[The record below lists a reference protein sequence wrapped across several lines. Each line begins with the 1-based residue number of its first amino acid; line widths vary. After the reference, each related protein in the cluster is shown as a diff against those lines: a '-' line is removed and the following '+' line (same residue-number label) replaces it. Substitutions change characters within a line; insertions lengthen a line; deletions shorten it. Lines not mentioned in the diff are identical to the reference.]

1 MNKVCI
7 GCGSKLQ
14 TLDKNKEGYIN
25 PKVYE
30 KATLCERCFK
40 IKYYGEAYVTDNP
53 KDKTSLIKMIND
65 SKKSVVY
72 LVDTLTISKETLSVI
87 DSLSNKVYLVLTK
100 KDLLPKSVKNSKL
113 KEYISNLTLIKD
125 VFVISALK
133 NNGVTEVYN
142 ELIKNNEKS
151 VYVIGYTSSGKSTFI
166 NKLLTLNGKSG
177 NITTSILPNTT
188 LECINIK
195 LNDKLTLIDTP
206 GFVSENSSY
215 NFIDVDIYKKLLPKS
230 VIKPKVYT
238 IKKDFMIILGDIL
251 RIENNS
257 NEDVNLVF
265 YFKNEIK
272 LNKMR
277 SIRNELLKDK
287 DKLDVK
293 VSDKDIVLEGLGYI
307 KVVGYANLTMYT
319 LNKKMISVRNKM
331 I

>member
-7 GCGSKLQ
+7 GCGSKFQ

-100 KDLLPKSVKNSKL
+100 RDLLPKSVKNSKL

-125 VFVISALK
+125 VFVLSALK
-133 NNGVTEVYN
+133 NNGVTELYN

-166 NKLLTLNGKSG
+166 NKLITLNGKSG
-177 NITTSILPNTT
+177 NITTSSLPNTT

-293 VSDKDIVLEGLGYI
+293 VSDKDIILEGLGYI

>member
-7 GCGSKLQ
+7 GCGSKFQ

-100 KDLLPKSVKNSKL
+100 RDLLPKSVKNSKL

-133 NNGVTEVYN
+133 NNGVTELYN

-177 NITTSILPNTT
+177 NITTSSLPNTT

-277 SIRNELLKDK
+277 SIRNGLLKDK

>member
-7 GCGSKLQ
+7 GCGSKFQ

-100 KDLLPKSVKNSKL
+100 RDLLPKSVKNSKL

-133 NNGVTEVYN
+133 NNGVTELYN

-166 NKLLTLNGKSG
+166 NKLLMLNGKSG
-177 NITTSILPNTT
+177 NITTSSLPNTT

-215 NFIDVDIYKKLLPKS
+215 NFINVDIYKKLLPKS

>member
-7 GCGSKLQ
+7 GCGSKFQ

-100 KDLLPKSVKNSKL
+100 RDLLPKSVKNSKL

-133 NNGVTEVYN
+133 NNGVTELYN

-177 NITTSILPNTT
+177 NITTSSLPNTT

-251 RIENNS
+251 RIENNG

-293 VSDKDIVLEGLGYI
+293 VSDKDIILEGLGYI

>member
-133 NNGVTEVYN
+133 NNGVTELYN

-177 NITTSILPNTT
+177 NITTSSLPNTT

-307 KVVGYANLTMYT
+307 KVVGNANLTMYT

>member
-7 GCGSKLQ
+7 GCGSKFQ

-100 KDLLPKSVKNSKL
+100 RDLLPKSVKNSKL

-133 NNGVTEVYN
+133 NNGVTELYN

-177 NITTSILPNTT
+177 NITTSSLPNTT

-293 VSDKDIVLEGLGYI
+293 VSDKDIILEGLGYI

>member
-7 GCGSKLQ
+7 GCGSKFQ

-87 DSLSNKVYLVLTK
+87 DSLYNKVYLVLTK
-100 KDLLPKSVKNSKL
+100 RDLLPKSVKNSKL

-133 NNGVTEVYN
+133 NNGVTELYN

-177 NITTSILPNTT
+177 NITTSSLPNTT

-277 SIRNELLKDK
+277 SIKNELLKDK

-293 VSDKDIVLEGLGYI
+293 VSDKDIILEGLGYI

>member
-100 KDLLPKSVKNSKL
+100 RDLLPKSVKNSKL

-133 NNGVTEVYN
+133 NNGVTELYN

-166 NKLLTLNGKSG
+166 NKLLMLNGKSG
-177 NITTSILPNTT
+177 NITTSSLPNTT

>member
-100 KDLLPKSVKNSKL
+100 RDLLPKSVKNGKL

-133 NNGVTEVYN
+133 NNGVTELYN

-166 NKLLTLNGKSG
+166 NKLLMLNGKSG
-177 NITTSILPNTT
+177 NITTSSLPNTT

-293 VSDKDIVLEGLGYI
+293 VSDKDIILEGLGYI

>member
-14 TLDKNKEGYIN
+14 TLDKSKEGYIN

-100 KDLLPKSVKNSKL
+100 RDLLPKSVKNSKL

-133 NNGVTEVYN
+133 NNGVTELYN

-166 NKLLTLNGKSG
+166 NKLLMLNGKSG
-177 NITTSILPNTT
+177 NITTSSLPNTT

>member
-7 GCGSKLQ
+7 GCGSKFQ

-100 KDLLPKSVKNSKL
+100 RDLLPKSVKNSKL

-133 NNGVTEVYN
+133 NNGVTELYN

-166 NKLLTLNGKSG
+166 NKLLIFNGKSG
-177 NITTSILPNTT
+177 NITTSSLPNTT

-277 SIRNELLKDK
+277 SIRNKLLKDK

-293 VSDKDIVLEGLGYI
+293 VSDKDIILEGLGYI

>member
-14 TLDKNKEGYIN
+14 TLDKSKEGYIN

-100 KDLLPKSVKNSKL
+100 RDLLPKSVKNSKL

-133 NNGVTEVYN
+133 NNGVTELYN

-166 NKLLTLNGKSG
+166 NKLLMLNGKSG
-177 NITTSILPNTT
+177 NITTSSLPNTT

-293 VSDKDIVLEGLGYI
+293 VSDKDIILEGLGYI

>member
-7 GCGSKLQ
+7 GCGSKFQ

-72 LVDTLTISKETLSVI
+72 LVDTLTISKESLSVI

-100 KDLLPKSVKNSKL
+100 RDLLPKSVKNSKL

-133 NNGVTEVYN
+133 NNGVTELYN

-177 NITTSILPNTT
+177 NITTSSLPNTT

-277 SIRNELLKDK
+277 SIRNKLLKDK

-307 KVVGYANLTMYT
+307 KVVGNANLTMYT

>member
-7 GCGSKLQ
+7 GCGSKFQ

-100 KDLLPKSVKNSKL
+100 RDLLPKSVKNSKL

-133 NNGVTEVYN
+133 NNGVTELYN

-166 NKLLTLNGKSG
+166 NKLLMLNGKSG
-177 NITTSILPNTT
+177 NITTSSLPNTT

-272 LNKMR
+272 LNRMR

-293 VSDKDIVLEGLGYI
+293 VSDKDIILEGLGYI

>member
-100 KDLLPKSVKNSKL
+100 RDLLPKSVKNSKL

-133 NNGVTEVYN
+133 NNGVTELYN

-177 NITTSILPNTT
+177 NITTSSLPNTT

-195 LNDKLTLIDTP
+195 LNDKLILIDTP

>member
-72 LVDTLTISKETLSVI
+72 LVDTLTISKESLSVI

-100 KDLLPKSVKNSKL
+100 RDLLPKSVKNSKL

-133 NNGVTEVYN
+133 NNGVTELYN

-177 NITTSILPNTT
+177 NITTSSLPNTT

-265 YFKNEIK
+265 YFKNEIN

>member
-14 TLDKNKEGYIN
+14 TSDKNKEGYIN

-100 KDLLPKSVKNSKL
+100 RDLLPKSVKNSKL

-133 NNGVTEVYN
+133 NNGVTELYN

-177 NITTSILPNTT
+177 NITTSSLPNTT

-265 YFKNEIK
+265 YFKNEIN

>member
-53 KDKTSLIKMIND
+53 KDRTSLIKMIND

-100 KDLLPKSVKNSKL
+100 RDLLPKSVKNSKL

-133 NNGVTEVYN
+133 NNGVTELYN

-177 NITTSILPNTT
+177 NITTSSLPNTT

-277 SIRNELLKDK
+277 SIKNELLKDK

>member
-7 GCGSKLQ
+7 GCGSKFQ

-100 KDLLPKSVKNSKL
+100 RDLLPKSVKNSKL

-133 NNGVTEVYN
+133 NNGVTELYN

-177 NITTSILPNTT
+177 NITTSSLPNTT

-277 SIRNELLKDK
+277 SIRNKLLKDK

-307 KVVGYANLTMYT
+307 KVVGDANLTMYT

>member
-72 LVDTLTISKETLSVI
+72 LVDTLTISKKTLSVI

-100 KDLLPKSVKNSKL
+100 RDLLPKSVKNSKL

-133 NNGVTEVYN
+133 NNGVTELYN

-177 NITTSILPNTT
+177 NITTSSLPNTT

-265 YFKNEIK
+265 YFKNEIN

-293 VSDKDIVLEGLGYI
+293 VSDKDIILEGLGYI

>member
-72 LVDTLTISKETLSVI
+72 LVDTLTISKETLNVI

-100 KDLLPKSVKNSKL
+100 RDLLPKSVKNSKL

-133 NNGVTEVYN
+133 NNGVTELYN

-166 NKLLTLNGKSG
+166 NKLLILNGKSG
-177 NITTSILPNTT
+177 NITTSNLPNTT

-265 YFKNEIK
+265 YFKNEIN

-293 VSDKDIVLEGLGYI
+293 VSDKDIILEGLGYI

>member
-1 MNKVCI
+1 MNRVCI

-72 LVDTLTISKETLSVI
+72 LVDTLTISKESLSVI

-100 KDLLPKSVKNSKL
+100 RDLLPKSVKNSKL

-133 NNGVTEVYN
+133 NNGVTELYN

-166 NKLLTLNGKSG
+166 NKLLMLNGKSG
-177 NITTSILPNTT
+177 NITTSSLPNTT

-257 NEDVNLVF
+257 NEDANLVF

-277 SIRNELLKDK
+277 SIRNKLLKDK

-307 KVVGYANLTMYT
+307 KVVKDANLTMYT

>member
-7 GCGSKLQ
+7 GCGSKFQ

-100 KDLLPKSVKNSKL
+100 RDLLPKSVKNSKL

-133 NNGVTEVYN
+133 NNGVTELYN

-166 NKLLTLNGKSG
+166 NKLLMLNGKSG
-177 NITTSILPNTT
+177 NITTSSLPNTT

-319 LNKKMISVRNKM
+319 LNKKMISIRNKM

>member
-14 TLDKNKEGYIN
+14 TLDKSKEGYIN

-100 KDLLPKSVKNSKL
+100 RDLLPKSVKNSKL

-133 NNGVTEVYN
+133 NNGVTELYN

-177 NITTSILPNTT
+177 NITTSSLPNTT

-238 IKKDFMIILGDIL
+238 IKNDFMIILGDIL

>member
-100 KDLLPKSVKNSKL
+100 RDLLPKSVKNSKL

-133 NNGVTEVYN
+133 NNGVTELYN

-177 NITTSILPNTT
+177 NITTSSLPNTT

>member
-7 GCGSKLQ
+7 GCGSKFQ

-40 IKYYGEAYVTDNP
+40 IKYYGEAYVIDNP

-100 KDLLPKSVKNSKL
+100 RDLLPKSVKNSKL

-133 NNGVTEVYN
+133 NNGVTELYN

-166 NKLLTLNGKSG
+166 NKLLMLNGKSG
-177 NITTSILPNTT
+177 NITTSSLPNTT

>member
-7 GCGSKLQ
+7 GCGSKFQ

-100 KDLLPKSVKNSKL
+100 RDLLPKSVKNSKL

-133 NNGVTEVYN
+133 NNGVTELYN

-166 NKLLTLNGKSG
+166 NKLLILNGKSG
-177 NITTSILPNTT
+177 NITTSSLPNTT

>member
-7 GCGSKLQ
+7 GCGSKFQ

-72 LVDTLTISKETLSVI
+72 LVDTLTISKEPLSVI

-100 KDLLPKSVKNSKL
+100 RDLLPKSVKNSKL

-133 NNGVTEVYN
+133 NNGVTELYN

-166 NKLLTLNGKSG
+166 NKLLILNGKSG
-177 NITTSILPNTT
+177 NITTSSLPNTT

>member
-133 NNGVTEVYN
+133 NNGVTELYN

-166 NKLLTLNGKSG
+166 NKLLMLNGKSG
-177 NITTSILPNTT
+177 NITTSSLPNTT

-277 SIRNELLKDK
+277 SIKNELLKDK

>member
-7 GCGSKLQ
+7 GCGSKFQ

-100 KDLLPKSVKNSKL
+100 RDLLPKSVKNSKL

-133 NNGVTEVYN
+133 NNGVTELYN

-166 NKLLTLNGKSG
+166 NKLLMLNGKSG
-177 NITTSILPNTT
+177 NITTSSLPNTT
-188 LECINIK
+188 IECINIK

-277 SIRNELLKDK
+277 SIRNKLLKDK

-293 VSDKDIVLEGLGYI
+293 VSDKDIILEGLGYI

>member
-7 GCGSKLQ
+7 GCGSKFQ

-100 KDLLPKSVKNSKL
+100 RDLLPKSVKNSKL

-133 NNGVTEVYN
+133 NNGVTELYN

-177 NITTSILPNTT
+177 NITTSSLPNTT

-238 IKKDFMIILGDIL
+238 IKKEFMIILGDIL

-277 SIRNELLKDK
+277 SIRNGLLKDK

-293 VSDKDIVLEGLGYI
+293 VSDKDIILEGLGYI
-307 KVVGYANLTMYT
+307 KVVGNANLTMYT

>member
-40 IKYYGEAYVTDNP
+40 IKYYGEAYVTDNL

-72 LVDTLTISKETLSVI
+72 LVDTLTISKESLSVI

-100 KDLLPKSVKNSKL
+100 RDLLPKSVKNSKL

-133 NNGVTEVYN
+133 NNGVTELYN

-177 NITTSILPNTT
+177 NITTSSLPNTT

-277 SIRNELLKDK
+277 SIKNELLKDK

-293 VSDKDIVLEGLGYI
+293 VSDKDIILEGLGYI

>member
-87 DSLSNKVYLVLTK
+87 DSLSNKAYLVLTK
-100 KDLLPKSVKNSKL
+100 RDLLPKSVKNSKL

-133 NNGVTEVYN
+133 NNGVTELYN

-177 NITTSILPNTT
+177 NITTSSLPNTT

-293 VSDKDIVLEGLGYI
+293 VSDKDIILEGLGYI

>member
-72 LVDTLTISKETLSVI
+72 LVDTLTISKESLSVI

-100 KDLLPKSVKNSKL
+100 RDLLPKSVKNGKL

-133 NNGVTEVYN
+133 NNGVTELYN

-177 NITTSILPNTT
+177 NITTSSLPNTT

>member
-7 GCGSKLQ
+7 GCGSKFQ

-100 KDLLPKSVKNSKL
+100 RDLLPKSVKNSKL

-133 NNGVTEVYN
+133 NNGVTELYN

-166 NKLLTLNGKSG
+166 NKLLMLNGKSG
-177 NITTSILPNTT
+177 NITTSSLPNTT

-265 YFKNEIK
+265 YFKNEIN

>member
-100 KDLLPKSVKNSKL
+100 RDLLPKSVKNSKL

-133 NNGVTEVYN
+133 NNGVTELYN

-177 NITTSILPNTT
+177 NITTSSLPNTT

-238 IKKDFMIILGDIL
+238 IKRDFMIILGDIL

>member
-100 KDLLPKSVKNSKL
+100 RDLLPKSVKNSKL

-133 NNGVTEVYN
+133 NNGVTELYN

-177 NITTSILPNTT
+177 NITTSSLPNTT

-277 SIRNELLKDK
+277 SIRNELLKNK

>member
-100 KDLLPKSVKNSKL
+100 RDLLPKSVKNSKL

-133 NNGVTEVYN
+133 NNGVTELYN

-177 NITTSILPNTT
+177 NITTSSLPNTT

-215 NFIDVDIYKKLLPKS
+215 NFIDVDIYKKMLPKS

-277 SIRNELLKDK
+277 SIRNKLLKDK

-307 KVVGYANLTMYT
+307 KVVKDANLTMYT

>member
-7 GCGSKLQ
+7 GCGSKFQ

-100 KDLLPKSVKNSKL
+100 RDLLPKSVKNSKL

-133 NNGVTEVYN
+133 NNGVTELYN

-166 NKLLTLNGKSG
+166 NKLLMLNGKSG
-177 NITTSILPNTT
+177 NITTSSLPNTT

-277 SIRNELLKDK
+277 SIRNELLKNK